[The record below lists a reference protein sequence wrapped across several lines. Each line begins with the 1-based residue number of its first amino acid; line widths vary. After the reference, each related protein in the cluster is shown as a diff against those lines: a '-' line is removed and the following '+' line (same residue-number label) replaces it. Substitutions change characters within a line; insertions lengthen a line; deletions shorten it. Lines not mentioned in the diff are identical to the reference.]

1 MRRLSLALAAAALA
15 LAACEVPREAE
26 AYTTVPITPFL
37 GEPVL
42 GDKGAPVTITEYAS
56 TTCGHCKA
64 FHDQVFP
71 ELKAKYIDTG
81 KVKLVWAVMPTP
93 PAAVSLAGA
102 ALARCAGED
111 RFFAVLDDLFDRQDA
126 LVEASRNPW
135 QLQNRLRE
143 IGARHGLTPDQVG
156 TCMDDK
162 AIDAACSELSPLIR
176 GIAREQLLS
185 ANAIASSIAFS
196 ADKKNV
202 TVSADARNYRAPLD
216 GSKVRVRVPTGDEMD
231 LRYAV
236 KTGRVDQLFEGDDRG
251 RTNRYTLGDDDVL
264 VMGVR
269 VFASQLPKDV
279 LYKLTYRRAS

>member
-1 MRRLSLALAAAALA
+1 MPTRRIVLTGLSALAAGTLLGLSDAYGAGPIAA
-15 LAACEVPREAE
+15 
-26 AYTTVPITPFL
+26 FL
-37 GEPVL
+37 GTYAYDG
-42 GDKGAPVTITEYAS
+42 GDKER
-56 TTCGHCKA
+56 KA
-64 FHDQVFP
+64 
-71 ELKAKYIDTG
+71 
-81 KVKLVWAVMPTP
+81 
-93 PAAVSLAGA
+93 
-102 ALARCAGED
+102 R
-111 RFFAVLDDLFDRQDA
+111 
-126 LVEASRNPW
+126 
-135 QLQNRLRE
+135 
-143 IGARHGLTPDQVG
+143 
-156 TCMDDK
+156 DK

-176 GIAREQLLS
+176 GIAREQLLA

>member
-1 MRRLSLALAAAALA
+1 MRRLSLAFAAAAALA

-162 AIDAACSELSPLIR
+162 AIDAVTRAGVKDAPAFITGTPSF
-176 GIAREQLLS
+176 LL
-185 ANAIASSIAFS
+185 NG
-196 ADKKNV
+196 K
-202 TVSADARNYRAPLD
+202 
-216 GSKVRVRVPTGDEMD
+216 EMD
-231 LRYAV
+231 NETV
-236 KTGRVDQLFEGDDRG
+236 EG
-251 RTNRYTLGDDDVL
+251 
-264 VMGVR
+264 M
-269 VFASQLPKDV
+269 FAAIDAAL
-279 LYKLTYRRAS
+279 ASAPIQAPPR